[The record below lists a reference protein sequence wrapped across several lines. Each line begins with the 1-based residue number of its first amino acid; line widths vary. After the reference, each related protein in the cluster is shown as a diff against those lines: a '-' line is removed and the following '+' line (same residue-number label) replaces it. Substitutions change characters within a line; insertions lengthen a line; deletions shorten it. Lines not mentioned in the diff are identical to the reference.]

1 MKTFFL
7 LLTSLLVLQNV
18 SSQTGTTFINQG
30 GGAYTSVPTKVC
42 LTPDER
48 TAIQEQ
54 LKNNI
59 SQLQSTGVFPIST
72 SENLIEFNWPL
83 RKAPEL
89 NYNNYYAI
97 TGYVDQDN
105 TSQILDYNCGTTT
118 YDGHQGIDYIT
129 WPFPWYMYENDLIEV
144 VAAAD
149 GIIIGKDDNQ
159 DDDHCSWMGTWNAIY
174 IQHNDG
180 STAWYGHLKKNSLT
194 NKAIGQTV
202 VAGEYLG
209 FLASSGRSTAPHLHF
224 EIYDNNG
231 NLRDPYAGDC
241 NNLNQESWWTNQ
253 IPYNIS
259 RINTILTHDAE
270 PLLGCPGE
278 NEATNFSNHFM
289 PFQTVYMGSYFQDQS
304 IGDLATYRIRRP
316 NNSVWNTWTHTS
328 PDTYDASYWWWSW
341 ILPELGPFGTW
352 TFEVSYQGVTHQ
364 HEFNYLEELTTTEN
378 IASTE
383 SIELYPN
390 PTTGILNI
398 RGLNTENSR
407 IKILDSI
414 GKIVDQPKS
423 EDHQIDLSNLANGLY
438 FIVIETDKLQ
448 ISKRIIK
455 L

>member
-1 MKTFFL
+1 
-7 LLTSLLVLQNV
+7 
-18 SSQTGTTFINQG
+18 
-30 GGAYTSVPTKVC
+30 
-42 LTPDER
+42 
-48 TAIQEQ
+48 
-54 LKNNI
+54 
-59 SQLQSTGVFPIST
+59 
-72 SENLIEFNWPL
+72 
-83 RKAPEL
+83 
-89 NYNNYYAI
+89 
-97 TGYVDQDN
+97 
-105 TSQILDYNCGTTT
+105 
-118 YDGHQGIDYIT
+118 
-129 WPFPWYMYENDLIEV
+129 
-144 VAAAD
+144 
-149 GIIIGKDDNQ
+149 
-159 DDDHCSWMGTWNAIY
+159 
-174 IQHNDG
+174 
-180 STAWYGHLKKNSLT
+180 
-194 NKAIGQTV
+194 
-202 VAGEYLG
+202 
-209 FLASSGRSTAPHLHF
+209 
-224 EIYDNNG
+224 
-231 NLRDPYAGDC
+231 
-241 NNLNQESWWTNQ
+241 
-253 IPYNIS
+253 
-259 RINTILTHDAE
+259 
-270 PLLGCPGE
+270 
-278 NEATNFSNHFM
+278 M

-398 RGLNTENSR
+398 RGLNTESSR

-423 EDHQIDLSNLANGLY
+423 ENHQIDLSNLANGLY